1 MAEKKIKIAYLSH
14 LDLNL
19 YLFRLAYM
27 QEMVRQ
33 GHDVYA
39 VAPGGE
45 FLDKIREAGIKVL
58 SYNVQRPSLNIFS
71 NIFTLIQLFRIF
83 KREKFDIIVTFM
95 HKPNILGTFAGKL
108 AGAPVIV
115 NYITGLGFA
124 YTENKAKAF
133 IARFFINFLYSLSFR
148 ISQKVIFLNQDDLLT
163 FSGILERE
171 KALIIKEGVDLN
183 KFSQG
188 KVLEDQTDK
197 LCSDLGI
204 RKGRDIVVT
213 MVSRLSLHKGVVE
226 FVESADILLK
236 KYENLLF
243 LIVGWVDEGNP
254 AAVTSDFIKN
264 ISDKRI
270 KFLGQRSDIREIL
283 YLTDI
288 FVLPSYREGTPLSI
302 LEAMAMEKPVVT
314 TSAPGCREVVR
325 DGINGFVVPL
335 KDSFGLSVAIEKL
348 FLDKPLR
355 LKMGE
360 AGRKIAQ
367 SEFSEQEAIMK
378 TCKLI
383 KDLECQFNIG
393 SSSNP

>member
-1 MAEKKIKIAYLSH
+1 M
-14 LDLNL
+14 
-19 YLFRLAYM
+19 
-27 QEMVRQ
+27 
-33 GHDVYA
+33 
-39 VAPGGE
+39 
-45 FLDKIREAGIKVL
+45 
-58 SYNVQRPSLNIFS
+58 
-71 NIFTLIQLFRIF
+71 
-83 KREKFDIIVTFM
+83 
-95 HKPNILGTFAGKL
+95 
-108 AGAPVIV
+108 
-115 NYITGLGFA
+115 
-124 YTENKAKAF
+124 
-133 IARFFINFLYSLSFR
+133 
-148 ISQKVIFLNQDDLLT
+148 
-163 FSGILERE
+163 
-171 KALIIKEGVDLN
+171 
-183 KFSQG
+183 
-188 KVLEDQTDK
+188 
-197 LCSDLGI
+197 
-204 RKGRDIVVT
+204 VT

-335 KDSFGLSVAIEKL
+335 KDSFGLAVAIEKL